1 MAIAT
6 FNNCVFQVRKSISR
20 DENIVRYYAKLFHDH
35 EPVKEF
41 TFEYE
46 DGNFLLSKGS
56 ATERETELITH
67 CIQALE
73 LSDAFL

>member
-6 FNNCVFQVRKSISR
+6 VNNRVFQIRR
-20 DENIVRYYAKLFHDH
+20 NINRNEDFVHYHAKLFHDH

-41 TFEYE
+41 TFEYA
-46 DGNFLLSKGS
+46 DGTFSLRKGS
-56 ATERETELITH
+56 ATERERELIIH